1 MVHLHP
7 NRFLKKLLAFCR
19 ESMGLRFRLAVT
31 RVFLLYV
38 VEQSTMNVT
47 RKIAFFDF
55 YLV

>member
-55 YLV
+55 